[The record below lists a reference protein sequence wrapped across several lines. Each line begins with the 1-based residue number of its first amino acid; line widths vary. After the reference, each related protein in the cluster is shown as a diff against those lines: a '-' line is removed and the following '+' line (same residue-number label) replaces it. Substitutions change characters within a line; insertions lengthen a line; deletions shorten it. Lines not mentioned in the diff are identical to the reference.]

1 MKATIIES
9 IGFIGLMIGA
19 SAMDSDVVIVPV
31 LIAFIGVG
39 LMHLGNFI
47 EERGKHDTL

>member
-19 SAMDSDVVIVPV
+19 SAMDSDVLIVPV
-31 LIAFIGVG
+31 LIAFVGVG
-39 LMHLGNFI
+39 LMHIGNFI
-47 EERGKHDTL
+47 EERGNHDTL